1 MWAKAPSPS
10 SGGAFVMPG
19 DRHADPAGPWF
30 GATTTPA
37 HRSRPGGRLAC
48 RDAVIAEIERAEFL
62 AAEVREALAGCAR
75 HRTPDLAFRVLLS
88 TMVNDASD
96 RSLSP
101 ERYARM
107 ETIKSALL
115 YGEFV
120 VDSVEFLVE
129 QESPPVS
136 ARPSADD

>member
-1 MWAKAPSPS
+1 
-10 SGGAFVMPG
+10 
-19 DRHADPAGPWF
+19 
-30 GATTTPA
+30 
-37 HRSRPGGRLAC
+37 
-48 RDAVIAEIERAEFL
+48 
-62 AAEVREALAGCAR
+62 
-75 HRTPDLAFRVLLS
+75 
-88 TMVNDASD
+88 MVNDASD